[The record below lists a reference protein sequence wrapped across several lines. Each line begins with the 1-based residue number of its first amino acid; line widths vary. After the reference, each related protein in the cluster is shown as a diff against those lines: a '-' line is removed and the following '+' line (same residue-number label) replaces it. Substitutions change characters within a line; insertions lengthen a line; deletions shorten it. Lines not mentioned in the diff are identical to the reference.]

1 MFELTWQEFSRRG
14 NIKKLPIHEQIRQ
27 FQFAQQQFEMQQRH
41 IMNSVSINGQSYGG
55 YKSNTDTN
63 TSTTS
68 YLVDDYVDD
77 YVE

>member
-14 NIKKLPIHEQIRQ
+14 NIKKLPMHEQIRQ
-27 FQFAQQQFEMQQRH
+27 FQFAQQQFEIQQRY
-41 IMNSVSINGQSYGG
+41 IMNNVSMNGQSYGG
-55 YKSNTDTN
+55 YKPNSDNN
-63 TSTTS
+63 NNSL